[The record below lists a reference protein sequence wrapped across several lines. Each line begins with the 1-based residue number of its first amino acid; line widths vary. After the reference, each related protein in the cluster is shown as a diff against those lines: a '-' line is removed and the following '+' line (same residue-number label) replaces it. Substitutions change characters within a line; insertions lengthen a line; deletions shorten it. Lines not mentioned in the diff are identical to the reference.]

1 MLQPFIETPHLPYH
15 PQRRIINV
23 LTAVLVFATQLS
35 CEREKAP
42 PPGTASLMMVNVV
55 PGSKPLVTSFAN
67 NPAKYL
73 YTSQLYYLGQNQVS
87 SYYGSTP
94 LVLHQYPDTTAKDAP
109 LFKLTLDL
117 PIGSLN
123 SLFLTGTVTAP
134 DTLFLRDKL
143 PYHEAKD
150 STTGIRF
157 IHLSPGT
164 KPVNITIKGQQGV
177 PLVRN
182 LPYKGSTVFNILSSK
197 ATQEDY
203 TFEFKE
209 VATGALI
216 ASYTTKGIHFPQI
229 DEYTGHPW
237 LFRNVNLVLT
247 GLPGSTGLTALTVI
261 PVRY

>member
-1 MLQPFIETPHLPYH
+1 MLQPNIKTPHLTYH
-15 PQRRIINV
+15 LQHRIINIIA
-23 LTAVLVFATQLS
+23 AVLVLATQLS
-35 CEREKAP
+35 CEKEKSP
-42 PPGTASLMMVNVV
+42 PPGTASLMLVNVV
-55 PGSKPLVTSFAN
+55 PGSKPLVTSFTN
-67 NPAKYL
+67 NPSRYL
-73 YTSQLYYLGQNQVS
+73 NVFRLYYLNQNQVS

-94 LVLHQYPDTTAKDAP
+94 LVLHQYPDTSAKDAP

-134 DTLFLRDKL
+134 DTLFLRDML

-157 IHLSPGT
+157 IHLSPGA
-164 KPVNITIKGQQGV
+164 KPVNVTIKGQQGD

-203 TFEFKE
+203 TFEFRD

-229 DEYTGHPW
+229 DEYTGHSW

-247 GLPGSTGLTALTVI
+247 GIPGGAGVTAQTVI